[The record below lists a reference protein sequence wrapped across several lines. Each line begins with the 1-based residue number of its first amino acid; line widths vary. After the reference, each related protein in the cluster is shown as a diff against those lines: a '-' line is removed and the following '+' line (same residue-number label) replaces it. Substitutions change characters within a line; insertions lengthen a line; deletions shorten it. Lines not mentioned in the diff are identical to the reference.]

1 MPAGEVVRRYKQH
14 RDVARDVDDY
24 NVRDTHR
31 ESGLALEILP
41 FRRHTIDAVY
51 LTLMSTQNPK
61 YLKMGDK
68 GYKETAQ

>member
-14 RDVARDVDDY
+14 RNVASDVDDD
-24 NVRDTHR
+24 NIRDTHR

-68 GYKETAQ
+68 GDKETEQ